1 MERSR
6 KGASTDA
13 KKDPR
18 EGSERLRQLKR
29 ILRDIWGCLGRSR
42 IYWGVVHTLKNSEGR
57 KKELEPVS
65 GLGERIGASRG
76 VETEPEVFARG

>member
-1 MERSR
+1 MSR
-6 KGASTDA
+6 KGAGNTGELS
-13 KKDPR
+13 
-18 EGSERLRQLKR
+18 
-29 ILRDIWGCLGRSR
+29 I
-42 IYWGVVHTLKNSEGR
+42 LKNSEGR